1 MTLNIEYEDIK
12 SKLDIDYKNIIKNT
26 INEVIEYEGC
36 PYETE
41 INVILTDNENIQEI
55 NNEFRNI
62 NKPTDV
68 LSFPMIEYN
77 KPSDFS
83 KLEKENDCFNPET
96 GELVVGDIVISVD
109 KVYEQAENYGHTIV
123 RELAFLVAHSMLHL
137 FGYDHIDE
145 QERIVMENKQRE
157 ILNNIGITR

>member
-68 LSFPMIEYN
+68 LSFPMIEYK

-83 KLEKENDCFNPET
+83 ELEKENDCFNPET

>member
-1 MTLNIEYEDIK
+1 MTLNIEYENIEN
-12 SKLDIDYKNIIKNT
+12 KLDIDYKEIIKNT

-68 LSFPMIEYN
+68 LSFPMIEYK

-83 KLEKENDCFNPET
+83 ELEKENDCFNPET

>member
-1 MTLNIEYEDIK
+1 MTLNIEYENIEN
-12 SKLDIDYKNIIKNT
+12 KLDIDYKEIIKNT

-96 GELVVGDIVISVD
+96 GELVLGDIVISID
-109 KVYEQAENYGHTIV
+109 KVYEQAKNYGHTIV